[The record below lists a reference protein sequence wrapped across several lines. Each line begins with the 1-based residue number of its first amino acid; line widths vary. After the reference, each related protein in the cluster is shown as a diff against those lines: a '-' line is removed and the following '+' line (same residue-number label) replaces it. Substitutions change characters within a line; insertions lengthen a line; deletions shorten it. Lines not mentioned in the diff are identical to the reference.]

1 MALAIMAATKN
12 KWPSMPALLY
22 LHGFNSSPESA
33 KAQQTQQWFAENA
46 AEIEFICPQLPP
58 YADRAMALL
67 SEIVEAR
74 LPEPVFV
81 IGSSMGGFYATC
93 LIERYSRCAIGSL
106 SALGSSPALGSLS
119 AVLINPAVSPAR
131 GLHQWLGENSNY
143 HSGEKWLFEP
153 QHIDEFDRWDP
164 TAIKNKK
171 NYLVLL
177 QSGDEVLDYRDAQQR
192 YKGCKIILESGGD
205 HSFIDYHRHL
215 ETIHQFLVST
225 FPCNQPI

>member
-1 MALAIMAATKN
+1 
-12 KWPSMPALLY
+12 MPALLY
-22 LHGFNSSPESA
+22 LHGFNSSPASA
-33 KAQQTQQWFAENA
+33 KAQQTQQWFAQNA
-46 AEIEFICPQLPP
+46 PEIEFICPELPP

-67 SEIVEAR
+67 CAIVNAQR
-74 LPEPVFV
+74 SDSIWV

-93 LIERYSRCAIGSL
+93 LVEKFGSENI
-106 SALGSSPALGSLS
+106 A

-131 GLHQWLGENSNY
+131 GLDKWLGENSNY
-143 HSGEKWLFEP
+143 HSGETWLFEP
-153 QHIDEFDRWDP
+153 QHIDEYRRWDP
-164 TAIKNKK
+164 QVIKKQK

-192 YKGCKIILESGGD
+192 YTGCNIILESGGD

>member
-1 MALAIMAATKN
+1 
-12 KWPSMPALLY
+12 MPALLY
-22 LHGFNSSPESA
+22 LHGFNSSPASA
-33 KAQQTQQWFAENA
+33 KAQQTQQWFAQNA
-46 AEIEFICPQLPP
+46 PEIEFICPELPP

-67 SEIVEAR
+67 CAIVNAQR
-74 LPEPVFV
+74 SDSIWV

-93 LIERYSRCAIGSL
+93 LVEKFVSENIA
-106 SALGSSPALGSLS
+106 

-131 GLHQWLGENSNY
+131 GLDKWLGENSNY
-143 HSGEKWLFEP
+143 HSGETWLFEP
-153 QHIDEFDRWDP
+153 QHIDEYRRWDP
-164 TAIKNKK
+164 QVIKKQK

-192 YKGCKIILESGGD
+192 YTGCNIILESGGD